1 MNKSYLKLMDKVLYK
16 GDEVTVI
23 DISRTDNKVGIARWG
38 NSLIVDAG
46 DLSPKAVE
54 PAPPTPHT
62 TEDVAEVEV
71 YAGNHGK
78 IKGVEF
84 EYDEATRSI
93 FIILNNKA
101 TICLT
106 HLKPEIMNCIGI
118 AIKHKNDA
126 YCKKIGH
133 AIAFKDAIE
142 KEREADEDDDDLTDM
157 PEELKK
163 LLGLE

>member
-1 MNKSYLKLMDKVLYK
+1 MDKVLYR

-23 DISRTDNKVGIARWG
+23 DVSRTDNKVGIARWG

-46 DLSPKAVE
+46 DLSTIVTI
-54 PAPPTPHT
+54 APPTPHI
-62 TEDVAEVEV
+62 TECVAVVEPV
-71 YAGNHGK
+71 EEFAGNHGK

-84 EYDEATRSI
+84 EYDETTHSL

-106 HLKPEIMNCIGI
+106 HLAPEIMNCIGI

-142 KEREADEDDDDLTDM
+142 KERQADEKSFEEDM

-163 LLGLE
+163 MLGIE